1 MTSKVII
8 YSVLPRL
15 WGNTHSKPIPNG
27 TLAQNGSGKLSA
39 WDEQAL
45 AYVRELGCTHI
56 WFIGLLEHATTTSFE
71 GIPAD
76 PEEIVKGK
84 AGSPYAIKDYY
95 DVAPALADSIPHRR
109 EELEALIERVH
120 RAGLKILMDFVP
132 NHVARTYHSD
142 VAPVGVRSLGEGDDS
157 SKHFSTNNCFY
168 YFPGQELTLPTP
180 GEYRELPAKATG
192 NDCFSPTPSASD
204 WYETIKLNYGVDY
217 LAGGALHTSP
227 QPILWERMYEI
238 LTFWAKRGIDGFR
251 CDMAEMVPEA
261 FWAWAISRLKA
272 QYPTLLF
279 LAEIYQPHRYESYL
293 SAGFDSLYDKVGVYD
308 TMRAII
314 RGELSA
320 STFDP
325 VRDAVGSRQEAMC
338 YFLENHDEQRL
349 PSSFFASS
357 TASLY
362 AALPA
367 LVLSGTNPY
376 LHYFAGE
383 LGEEGMQAE
392 GFSGLD
398 GRTTIFDYW
407 SLPCLGR
414 LCADYSGQELLPRE
428 QKLLDYHRTIFGL
441 AHRYPALA
449 SGQYHGLNYLQ
460 SGAGYNAHRLLSF
473 VRYHEGE
480 VVLVVCNFSNQ
491 AETARLRFTEGL
503 LHQLGLAPNTPL
515 EATDLLEGKRSIVA
529 LSPWAS
535 FDLSLTPYRSRII
548 RLRQLAP

>member
-27 TLAQNGSGKLSA
+27 TLAQNCSGKLSA

-76 PEEIVKGK
+76 PEEIVKGR

-168 YFPGQELTLPTP
+168 YFPAQELILPTP

-192 NDCFSPTPSASD
+192 NDCFSPSPSASD

-414 LCADYSGQELLPRE
+414 LCANYSGQELLPRE

-503 LHQLGLAPNTPL
+503 LRQLGLAPNTPL
-515 EATDLLEGKRSIVA
+515 EATDLLEGERSIVA

-535 FDLSLTPYRSRII
+535 FDLSLAPYRSHII

>member
-15 WGNTHSKPIPNG
+15 WGNTHSKPTPNG

-168 YFPGQELTLPTP
+168 YFPAQELILPTP

-192 NDCFSPTPSASD
+192 NDCFSPSPSASD

-227 QPILWERMYEI
+227 RPIIWERMYEI

-503 LHQLGLAPNTPL
+503 LRQLGLAPNTPL

>member
-192 NDCFSPTPSASD
+192 NDCFSPSPSASD

-357 TASLY
+357 TDPLY

-414 LCADYSGQELLPRE
+414 LCANYSGQELLPQE
-428 QKLLDYHRTIFGL
+428 QRLLDYHRRIFGL
-441 AHRYPALA
+441 AHRYPALS

-460 SGAGYNAHRLLSF
+460 NDAGYNAHRLLSF
-473 VRYHEGE
+473 MRYHEGE

-491 AETARLRFTEGL
+491 AETARLKFTEEL
-503 LHQLGLAPNTPL
+503 LRQLGLAPNTPL
-515 EATDLLEGKRSIVA
+515 EATDLLEGERRIVA

-535 FDLSLTPYRSRII
+535 FDLSLAPYHSRII

>member
-192 NDCFSPTPSASD
+192 NDCFSPSPSASD

-503 LHQLGLAPNTPL
+503 LRQLGLAPNTPL
-515 EATDLLEGKRSIVA
+515 EATDLLEGERSIVA

-535 FDLSLTPYRSRII
+535 FDLSLAPYRSHII